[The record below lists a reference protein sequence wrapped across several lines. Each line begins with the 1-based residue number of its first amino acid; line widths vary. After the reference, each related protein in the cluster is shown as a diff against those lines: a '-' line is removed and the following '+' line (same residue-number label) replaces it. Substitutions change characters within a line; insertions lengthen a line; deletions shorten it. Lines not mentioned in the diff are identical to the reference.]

1 MPARVPARAVALLS
15 LTLTAI
21 LGGCAADPTEERETA
36 ETTAVT
42 VPDCTPAAKGSPGD
56 CAATDESDVLLE
68 QYIAQCAFG
77 TDAVS
82 RDWTEDFGWIWWNP
96 AQAGTTAA
104 LGVEVSTG
112 NVVCT

>member
-1 MPARVPARAVALLS
+1 MPARVPIPALVLLCCGLSALLS
-15 LTLTAI
+15 
-21 LGGCAADPTEERETA
+21 GCAADPTEERETA
-36 ETTAVT
+36 QTVAVT

-56 CAATDESDVLLE
+56 CAANDDSDALLE

-96 AQAGTTAA
+96 AQPGTTAA